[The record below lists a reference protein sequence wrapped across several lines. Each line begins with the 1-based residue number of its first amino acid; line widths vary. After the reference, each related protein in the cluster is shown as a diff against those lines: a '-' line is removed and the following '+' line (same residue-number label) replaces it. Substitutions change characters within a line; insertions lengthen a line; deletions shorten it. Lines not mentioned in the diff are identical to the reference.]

1 MNNDGV
7 ASMHAALLLAP
18 LLVSFTA
25 GLLCIIFLRA
35 QQSILKIISLLGAL
49 AHLVVTALILFTVQN
64 FEVLSVQLG
73 GWQAPFGI
81 TVAVDYLSALM
92 LFVTSILYVAGV
104 LFSFA
109 EDMPSFFKPYF
120 WALIHFLI
128 MGVTGAFSTGDYFN
142 LYVCY
147 EIMII
152 ASFGLMAISQNRLTL
167 EGTFKYALLNFLAS
181 TLFLMGLGVLY
192 GVVGSLN
199 IADVTHKIT
208 TSDHS
213 VWALSAALL
222 MSIGFAIKSALFPFY
237 NWLPSSYHLPT
248 FSASAIFAGLL
259 TKVGLY
265 SLFRLLL
272 MSFQSHQDII
282 TPIFVV
288 IACMTMLLGVFGAA
302 TKFHMRKILSFHII
316 SQVGYIV
323 LGVAFFT
330 KAAVAAAIFYMAHH
344 MIVKS
349 NLFLI
354 SGAVK
359 KITGH
364 EDLTGTGG
372 LLKSHPGLATAFV
385 VSGFSLGGIPPLSGF
400 FAKLGILRE
409 GIHLQSYGVVFV
421 GLFVGILTLYSMV
434 KIWAEVFWKES
445 VEKNIS
451 QKKIPVLMLV
461 PIVFLSFI
469 TLYISFYPSTLM
481 NFSNKASTLLLEPN
495 TYIRA
500 VLPVNSEAR

>member
-1 MNNDGV
+1 MKP
-7 ASMHAALLLAP
+7 AFLLAP
-18 LLVSFTA
+18 LLVSFTT
-25 GLLCIIFLRA
+25 GLLCIVYLRA
-35 QQSILKIISLLGAL
+35 RPSVLKSISLIGAL
-49 AHLVVTALILFTVQN
+49 LHLAATALILLAVQKA
-64 FEVLSVQLG
+64 EVIAIQLG

-81 TVAVDYLSALM
+81 TVVVDYLSALM
-92 LFVTSILYVAGV
+92 LLITSVLYVAGV

-128 MGVTGAFSTGDYFN
+128 MGVSGAFSTGDYFN

-199 IADVTHKIT
+199 IADVTYKIT

-222 MSIGFAIKSALFPFY
+222 MSIGFSIKSALFPFY

-272 MSFQSHQDII
+272 MTFQSHQDII
-282 TPIFVV
+282 TPVFVFM
-288 IACMTMLLGVFGAA
+288 ACMTMLLGVFGAA

-316 SQVGYIV
+316 SQAGYIV

-359 KITGH
+359 DITGH
-364 EDLTGTGG
+364 EDLSGTGR
-372 LLKSHPGLATAFV
+372 LLKSHPGLALAFV
-385 VSGFSLGGIPPLSGF
+385 ISGFSLGGIPPLSGF

-409 GIHLQSYGVVFV
+409 GIHIQSYGVVFI

-434 KIWAEVFWKES
+434 KIWAEVFWKEA
-445 VEKNIS
+445 VEKNINH
-451 QKKIPVLMLV
+451 KKIPFMMWV
-461 PIVFLSFI
+461 PIILLCCVTLFL
-469 TLYISFYPSTLM
+469 SFYPSSLM
-481 NFSNKASTLLLEPN
+481 SFSNKASALLLDPS
-495 TYIRA
+495 TYIRT
-500 VLPVNSEAR
+500 VLPVKSEAP

>member
-1 MNNDGV
+1 MSS
-7 ASMHAALLLAP
+7 AILLAP
-18 LLVSFTA
+18 LLVSFTT
-25 GLLCIIFLRA
+25 GLLCIVFLRGN
-35 QQSILKIISLLGAL
+35 QTTLKVISLMGAL
-49 AHLVVTALILFTVQN
+49 VHLLITSLILFAVQKAD
-64 FEVLSVQLG
+64 VISIQLG
-73 GWQAPFGI
+73 GWNAPFGI
-81 TVAVDYLSALM
+81 SVVVDYLSALM
-92 LFVTSILYVAGV
+92 LIVTSVLYLAGV
-104 LFSFA
+104 IFSFV
-109 EDMPSFFKPYF
+109 EDIPIPYKPYF
-120 WALIHFLI
+120 WALMHFLI
-128 MGVTGAFSTGDYFN
+128 MGVSGAFSAGDYFN

-152 ASFGLMAISQNRLTL
+152 ASFGLMAISENQLTL

-181 TLFLMGLGVLY
+181 TLFLMGLGILY

-208 TSDHS
+208 TSEHS

-222 MSIGFAIKSALFPFY
+222 ITIGFSIKSALFPFY
-237 NWLPSSYHLPT
+237 SWLPSSYHLPT

-282 TPIFVV
+282 TPVFVF
-288 IACMTMLLGVFGAA
+288 IACMTMLLGAFGAA

-323 LGVAFFT
+323 LAIAFFT
-330 KAAVAAAIFYMAHH
+330 QAAVTAAIFYMAHH

-364 EDLTGTGG
+364 EDLSGTGG
-372 LLKSHPGLATAFV
+372 LLRSHPELAFAFA

-409 GIHLQSYGVVFV
+409 GIHLQSYAVVFV

-434 KIWAEVFWKES
+434 KIWAEVFWKEPI
-445 VEKNIS
+445 EKNMAR
-451 QKKIPVLMLV
+451 KKIPLLMLI
-461 PIVFLSFI
+461 PIIFLCCITLFLSFKPG
-469 TLYISFYPSTLM
+469 LLM
-481 NFSNKASTLLLEPN
+481 NFSNKAAALLLDPK
-495 TYIRA
+495 TYIQT
-500 VLPVNSEAR
+500 VLPMK